1 MSETRAQQEPSMEEI
16 LASIRR
22 MITEDDPA
30 RGRTVAAEV
39 VRPQTS
45 APSLSADDDVLELT
59 EALDDPRPVAAP
71 PAAESAPEDESV
83 VSPASASAALAALA
97 RLNAAAAP
105 AAVAVHKSQTV
116 DDLVREMLRPL
127 LKEWLDANLPRLVEQ
142 AVEREVSRIANGA
155 VRR

>member
-1 MSETRAQQEPSMEEI
+1 MSETRAQQEPSMEDI

-30 RGRTVAAEV
+30 RGRAAAGEPA
-39 VRPQTS
+39 RPQP
-45 APSLSADDDVLELT
+45 APSSVSVDDDVLELT
-59 EALDDPRPVAAP
+59 EALDDPRPAASA
-71 PAAESAPEDESV
+71 PAAAVEDDSV

-97 RLNAAAAP
+97 RLNAAAPPP
-105 AAVAVHKSQTV
+105 AAAHKSQTV
-116 DDLVREMLRPL
+116 DDLVRELLRPM

-142 AVEREVSRIANGA
+142 AVEREVSRIASGA